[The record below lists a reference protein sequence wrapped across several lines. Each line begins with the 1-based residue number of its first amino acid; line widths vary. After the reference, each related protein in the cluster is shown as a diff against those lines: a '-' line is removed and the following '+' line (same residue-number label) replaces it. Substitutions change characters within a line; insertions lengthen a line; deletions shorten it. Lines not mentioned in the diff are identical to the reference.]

1 MANPTSRSSAFRRT
15 VRCASA
21 RALVL
26 LAAGAMS
33 SAWGTMPPI
42 DPPRRHVLPNG
53 LTVLLAEDHARPLVS
68 VLVWYRAGARHE
80 RPGITGMAHYLEHVA
95 FRATENLPAQDV
107 TGVIERLGGHWHGY
121 TRLDNTAYY
130 ETTRREALDWLLFLE
145 AERMQR
151 LRITPDDVEVERGT
165 ILSELKGYENDPWS
179 LLFDDVAAVAFREHP
194 YGYNISGWVSD
205 IEGIAHADVIDFYR
219 RHYAPAGAILVL
231 VGDFDAGQALRLVER
246 RFGPLP
252 KKPALEPLR
261 TLEPLQRGERRLVL
275 GMPGAAAHV
284 MVAYHAPAFG
294 DPDFETFRALDAVL
308 GGGRGFHTLE
318 DGFEITPLSPERR
331 TSRLGR
337 ELVASGA
344 ATRVTTGL
352 LPSLH
357 PYLYWITAEAAPG
370 VGLDALEGRLIDTIE
385 GMATRP
391 PSAAESERARGRLLA
406 LAAMQTD
413 TLQERAHALATIE
426 ALGGEAAWKRA
437 RAPRPFPTPEEIQ
450 AVARRYLRADN
461 RTVGRFEPR
470 QESGATEAAAAGGG
484 AAADAARSTGAGA
497 PADGDDHEDAEAL
510 PAGRA
515 AKGESRRGSSAAP
528 ARRPRLT
535 PPAIDARHIPPDPAP
550 ERRRLPSGLE
560 LAAISLPASPTAALA
575 VDIEAGPLHDPPGRE
590 GAAAL
595 TSRLVLA
602 GDATRGHEEIAA
614 AVDALALSWSVRVG
628 GASLQFPDPARVRL
642 ESEFAAG
649 DARQALTLVADAL
662 RAPLFPAAELRAA
675 RQAQQSEVAGAQDDT
690 TALAWSRLLAALY
703 PGSGYGRPALGSPHS
718 LTALRRADLER
729 FHYQRYRPERMRIS
743 FAGGGLQARE
753 ALDLLE
759 RHFSAWPPAPEPAA
773 QEGAGASPSR
783 AATGEPLPPEP
794 VVLAHKTQT
803 DLAYGLLTGVEAHAA
818 GRQALDALAYILHHN
833 YGGRLGQHIIMER
846 GLAYEIDS
854 VLAVDLPGS
863 PWLFATGAPPQKI
876 EPLRC
881 AWEEIL
887 DETAAR
893 GVSADE
899 LAAARTYLQG
909 RRLHERESS
918 LGAARAAL
926 EWMRRPDGAAE
937 PDPAR
942 LRLEDVNRLARA
954 LLAGRRGVWS
964 QAGPLP

>member
-1 MANPTSRSSAFRRT
+1 MAAPRHLPT
-15 VRCASA
+15 C
-21 RALVL
+21 ALVL

-42 DPPRRHVLPNG
+42 DAPRRHLLPNG

-68 VLVWYRAGARHE
+68 VLVWYRAGARNE

-107 TGVIERLGGHWHGY
+107 TGVIESLGGHWHGY

-151 LRITPDDVEVERGT
+151 LRITPDDVDVERGT

-205 IEGIAHADVIDFYR
+205 IEGIAHADMVDFYR
-219 RHYAPAGAILVL
+219 RHYAPANAILVL
-231 VGDFDAGQALRLVER
+231 VGDFDADQALRLVER

-252 KKPALEPLR
+252 KRPALEPLR
-261 TLEPLQRGERRLVL
+261 TVEPPQRGERRLVL

-294 DPDFETFRALDAVL
+294 DADFETFRALDAVL

-337 ELVASGA
+337 DLVASGA

-357 PYLYWITAEAAPG
+357 PYLYWIMAEAAPG
-370 VGLDALEGRLIDTIE
+370 VGLDDLEGRLIDTIE
-385 GMATRP
+385 GMAARP
-391 PSAAESERARGRLLA
+391 PSAAESERAGGRLLA

-413 TLQERAHALATIE
+413 TLQERAHALATLE
-426 ALGGEAAWKRA
+426 ALGGEAAWKRG
-437 RAPRPFPTPEEIQ
+437 RAPRPFPAPEEVQ
-450 AVARRYLRADN
+450 AVAQRYLRADN

-470 QESGATEAAAAGGG
+470 RESGATDAAAAG
-484 AAADAARSTGAGA
+484 
-497 PADGDDHEDAEAL
+497 GDDHEDAEA
-510 PAGRA
+510 PAAGRA
-515 AKGESRRGSSAAP
+515 AEGKSRRGLSAAP
-528 ARRPRLT
+528 GHRPRLT
-535 PPAIDARHIPPDPAP
+535 PPTIDARPIPPDPAP

-595 TSRLVLA
+595 TSRLLLA
-602 GDATRGHEEIAA
+602 GDAARGPEEIAA

-649 DARQALTLVADAL
+649 DARQALALVADAL
-662 RAPLFPAAELRAA
+662 RAPLFPAAEVRAA

-718 LTALRRADLER
+718 LAALRRADLQR
-729 FHYQRYRPERMRIS
+729 FHQERYRPQRMRIS

-759 RHFSAWPPAPEPAA
+759 RHFSSYPGVPEPAVQA
-773 QEGAGASPSR
+773 GGAVSAGTPAP
-783 AATGEPLPPEP
+783 GEPLPPEP

-803 DLAYGLLTGVEAHAA
+803 DLAYGLLTGVGAHAA

-833 YGGRLGQHIIMER
+833 YGGRLGQRIIMER

-854 VLAVDLPGS
+854 VLGVDLPGS

-876 EPLRC
+876 EPLRR

-899 LAAARTYLQG
+899 LAAARTYLHG

-918 LGAARAAL
+918 LGAARSAL

-937 PDPAR
+937 PDPAQ

-954 LLAGRRGVWS
+954 LLAERRGVWS
-964 QAGPLP
+964 QAGPQP